1 METGWI
7 GEENGITCPRVQSIL
22 PRADGKEEDSC
33 WRERIERNAIYS
45 RANQMKVQV
54 SRLSPK
60 PMSSYFSCSTLLGQ
74 PTKVLYFSIFFYRYY
89 PSNNMMEEY
98 KCIDLINKI
107 VKIRNFSLGIIL
119 HCQAFFF
126 KF

>member
-1 METGWI
+1 METEWV
-7 GEENGITCPRVQSIL
+7 GEENGITCPCVQSIL
-22 PRADGKEEDSC
+22 PKADGKEEDSC
-33 WRERIERNAIYS
+33 WRERRTERNTIYS
-45 RANQMKVQV
+45 RANQMKAQA

-60 PMSSYFSCSTLLGQ
+60 PMSSYFSCSIRPAYKG
-74 PTKVLYFSIFFYRYY
+74 VVFFYFFYRYY
-89 PSNNMMEEY
+89 PSNNTMEEY

-119 HCQAFFF
+119 HCQAIFF